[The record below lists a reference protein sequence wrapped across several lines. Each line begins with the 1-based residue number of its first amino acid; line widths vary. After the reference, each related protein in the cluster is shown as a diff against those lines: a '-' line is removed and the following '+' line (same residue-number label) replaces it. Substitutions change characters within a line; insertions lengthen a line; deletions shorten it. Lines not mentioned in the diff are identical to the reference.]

1 MTRRK
6 RSTTGWLTWDIEF
19 MVAKIKIPL
28 DIVMAVLL
36 LFEMAYHLI
45 GEYVHKWLGII
56 LAILFV
62 LHHVMKW
69 KWYKSIFRGKYSPAR
84 TFWTAANLLLTVS
97 VIGMV
102 LSGIMLARDIFGF
115 IPFRADSFARLLHLS
130 STAWRFILIGVHIGL
145 HGRIITN
152 QMQRHQLLNRVPQ
165 NAMRCVV
172 AGISLYGLYAFC
184 HREFGARMF
193 LTIQFAFL
201 DFNESLM
208 NFVRDHTAVMIL
220 CAAVSRYL
228 LTLLALRKKKFAK

>member
-1 MTRRK
+1 
-6 RSTTGWLTWDIEF
+6 

-62 LHHVMKW
+62 LHHVMNR

-84 TFWTAANLLLTVS
+84 TFWTATNLLLTVS
-97 VIGMV
+97 MIGMV

-130 STAWRFILIGVHIGL
+130 STAWGFILVGVHIGL
-145 HGRIITN
+145 HGRIIAN
-152 QMQRHQLLNRVPQ
+152 QIKRHRWWNKVPQ
-165 NAMRCVV
+165 TAMRCVV
-172 AGISLYGLYAFC
+172 AGVSLYGLYAFC

-201 DFNESLM
+201 DFNEPLIK
-208 NFVRDHTAVMIL
+208 FVWDHTAVLTL
-220 CAAVSRYL
+220 CAAVPYYL
-228 LTLLALRKKKFAK
+228 LTLLALRKKKFAE